1 MNPWDYVAALRCRW
15 KLVLVV
21 LLMTV
26 FAVSAWTLMS
36 KRIYESS
43 FSLLFKGFE
52 PIDAAPRDQPA
63 NDGFALGTPSD
74 VIASDLVAHEVV
86 RNLRLNRRPGVTE
99 RWQAA
104 TRGRGTVDDWLAK
117 NLSAGLIFT
126 PSTKSSNVLR
136 VAFRSSDPEEAA
148 AIANG
153 FADAFL
159 RTQLMLK
166 VQPARIYSGWFRHR
180 MNEVRARLEAAQA
193 RLTDFQRKHGLIG
206 GDRADVEMSRLAELS
221 SQLASAEAADAEA
234 GSHATTDVVN
244 SPEVQSSAVVQGLRA
259 AIATEVA
266 KLDQLRTIYGAK
278 YPDVVASEAHLSAL
292 RSELAQAV
300 GTAARAVKVA
310 GEAARGREAQLR
322 HRLEEQRSHVLALS
336 SSQDQLAV
344 LQRDV
349 NTAQLEYDGVT
360 QRLNTMRLQSELPQA
375 DATLLDRA
383 TPSFLPVSPNI
394 PLRATLALIIGLG
407 LGVSIVIFLEWRAPR
422 FRTDQGLQQITG
434 LPVFVSLERRGGTRP
449 QIAFQR

>member
-1 MNPWDYVAALRCRW
+1 MNPWDYVAALKHRW
-15 KLVLVV
+15 KLVLLI

-26 FAVSAWTLMS
+26 LAVSVWTLMS

-52 PIDAAPRDQPA
+52 PTDANPRDQTA
-63 NDGFALGTPSD
+63 NDALALGTPAD

-86 RNLRLNRRPGVTE
+86 RNLKLAERPGTIE
-99 RWQAA
+99 RWRAA
-104 TRGRGTVDDWLAK
+104 TGGRGTVETWLAK

-136 VAFRSSDPEEAA
+136 VAFRSSDPDEAA

-153 FADAFL
+153 FADQFL
-159 RTQLMLK
+159 RTQLMLR
-166 VQPARIYSGWFRHR
+166 VQPARIYSGWFQHR
-180 MNEVRARLEAAQA
+180 MSEVRARLEAAQA
-193 RLTDFQRKHGLIG
+193 RLTEFQRTHGLIG
-206 GDRADVEMSRLAELS
+206 GDHADVEMNRLTELS
-221 SQLASAEAADAEA
+221 SELASAEAADAEA
-234 GSHATTDVVN
+234 GSHATTDVAN
-244 SPEVQSSAVVQGLRA
+244 SPEVQSSAVVQGLRT

-266 KLDQLRTIYGAK
+266 KLDQLRTTYGQN
-278 YPDVVASEAHLSAL
+278 YPDVVASKAHLSAL

-310 GEAARGREAQLR
+310 GNAAQGREVELR
-322 HRLEEQRSHVLALS
+322 RRLEEQRSHVLALS
-336 SSQDQLAV
+336 SSQDQLAI

-360 QRLNTMRLQSELPQA
+360 QRLNAMRLQSELPQA
-375 DATLLDRA
+375 DAYLLDRA
-383 TPSFLPVSPNI
+383 TPSFLPVSPNV
-394 PLRATLALIIGLG
+394 PLRAILAVIIGMG
-407 LGVSIVIFLEWRAPR
+407 LGISLVIFLEWRTPR

-434 LPVFVSLERRGGTRP
+434 LPVFVSLERRGGARP